1 MRGDFM
7 QSNSTTTTTGQK
19 FSPQKYR
26 GHTLEILGVL
36 SEFGGLTT
44 REIADKT
51 GLKPDDVWHYCKR
64 GYRRGILERK
74 ERWGW
79 SASPLGLLVLSI
91 TTTTTTTT
99 DTNRTQQG
107 HKTDTNRTQKP
118 RQLDLSAF
126 MGREDMDETD
136 RVVVGVL
143 VSHYERTGIKFRHFE
158 DHYEIGRIMGI
169 AAQDVI
175 PTLRHL
181 RDEGCLYFRR
191 DDLGWKVGLLKAFVW
206 RLENV

>member
-1 MRGDFM
+1 M
-7 QSNSTTTTTGQK
+7 QINSTTTTTTGQK

-36 SEFGGLTT
+36 SECGGLTT
-44 REIADKT
+44 REISNRT
-51 GLKPDDVWHYCKR
+51 GLDNVVVRVYCAR
-64 GYRRGILERK
+64 GYRSGIIERK

-79 SASPLGLLVLSI
+79 SVSPLGMLVLSLS
-91 TTTTTTTT
+91 TTTTTTS
-99 DTNRTQQG
+99 NRTVTEQK
-107 HKTDTNRTQKP
+107 HKSNTRVTQKP
-118 RQLDLSAF
+118 KQLDLSAF

-191 DDLGWKVGLLKAFVW
+191 DDLGWKVGLLKDFVW